1 MWRRLIKWTNNTCI
15 QTSIFSVVLTFIKF
29 SVEYYIPCPN
39 KEFTKT
45 SNLICSCYFMYT
57 LYSVLYICYQ
67 LLNEKCLQN
76 AIVQQTY
83 VQLQLAFQ
91 LQVALLYGGSF
102 YCAGAI
108 ISPTCVV
115 TAAYCVWWYVCTSTK
130 FLSSEFAFRARVKG
144 CTCLKESE
152 IYKILYNIIAQ
163 KWLLNALHLIS
174 TVR

>member
-102 YCAGAI
+102 YCAGSI

-115 TAAYCVWWYVCTSTK
+115 TAASCVFGYVCTEHSFCHQT
-130 FLSSEFAFRARVKG
+130 
-144 CTCLKESE
+144 
-152 IYKILYNIIAQ
+152 
-163 KWLLNALHLIS
+163 LHLQHMSRAVLMWSSLRFTNNCAILLHRS
-174 TVR
+174 GL